1 MDLGKNEE
9 YTSVFTLKIDVH
21 CTALNADYAESCNTD
36 FIKDRLAEILSMSK
50 VDGVNILKVHTEK
63 TEK

>member
-1 MDLGKNEE
+1 MNLGEE
-9 YTSVFTLKIDVH
+9 YTSVLTIKIDVH
-21 CTALNADYAESCNTD
+21 CTAVNADHAEICNRE
-36 FIKDRLAEILSMSK
+36 FVKDRLAEILSMSK